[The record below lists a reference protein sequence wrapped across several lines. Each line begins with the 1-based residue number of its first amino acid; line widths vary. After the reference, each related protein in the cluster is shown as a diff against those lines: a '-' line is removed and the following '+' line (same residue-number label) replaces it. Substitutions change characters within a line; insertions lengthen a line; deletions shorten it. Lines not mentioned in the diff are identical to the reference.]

1 VITAPVRRARL
12 ATIASIAFAFV
23 LAAAGGCAT
32 RPAATTPAPAQL
44 PTAVSVPALPNATV
58 DSIPASVRW
67 FRASAERRA
76 AYLQGFRLATTV
88 IERRSAGL
96 APGSWV
102 VILDADETVIDN
114 SRYEQELAERH
125 ASYSE
130 PTWLEWVLREAAA
143 AVPGAAAFTA
153 RVRALGGRVA
163 IVTNRDD
170 RYCDPTRANL
180 QKVGIVADEVLCK
193 TDPKNGSKDPRF
205 EAVAAGTAPSTLGP
219 LKVLMW
225 VGDNIQDFPR
235 LTQAI
240 RTAGDGAFADFGET
254 YIVLPNPMYGSWEK
268 NPLP

>member
-1 VITAPVRRARL
+1 VRRSLLRPSLRATTL
-12 ATIASIAFAFV
+12 ASVVLLIAGTS
-23 LAAAGGCAT
+23 GCAT
-32 RPAATTPAPAQL
+32 PPAPANTTPAPA
-44 PTAVSVPALPNATV
+44 TV
-58 DSIPASVRW
+58 ASAAIDSIPLSVRW

-76 AYLQGFRLATTV
+76 LYFQSYRMAATA

-96 APGSWV
+96 PLGSWA

-114 SRYEQELAERH
+114 SPYEQELAERRV
-125 ASYSE
+125 SYSE
-130 PTWLEWVLREAAA
+130 PTWREWVLREAAA
-143 AVPGAAAFTA
+143 ALPGAAEFTA
-153 RVRALGGRVA
+153 RVRALGGKVV

-170 RYCDPTRANL
+170 RYCAATRANL
-180 QKVGIVADEVLCK
+180 QKVAIVADEVLCK

-205 EAVAAGTAPSTLGP
+205 EAVATGAAPSTLGP

-225 VGDNIQDFPR
+225 VGDNIQDFPS

-254 YIVLPNPMYGSWEK
+254 YIALPNPMYGSWEK